1 MFRFVS
7 LFCLAIFLV
16 QATLPLTPDA
26 QLIAA
31 LDAEDRTGAIAL
43 LEKLRT
49 TDPTLFKTGDHE
61 YLLAKIAADQGDTT
75 RAVAALHR
83 VNATDSALRPYALKL
98 LAEIARSTG
107 NLLLERLYLL
117 ELLEFAPESVPAK
130 SAHSRL
136 ARNHFE
142 STNFAEAVRV
152 LTIAD
157 GDVNAENARS
167 DRLLLAMSYVKLGRV
182 ENSRQ
187 LFTELLDQTPS
198 QSQPDDIALESAL
211 NLDAMFG
218 GKRGK
223 QAPQLTEAE
232 HLRRAVVYQFNR
244 DFVDARL
251 HYQAILAGYPGGS
264 SSAEAAFQIGRGY
277 AQQANYAEALK
288 WFERVLEQ
296 YPASPSAK
304 DALLQ
309 AASAYA
315 RVVRPIEAI
324 NRYELFIEKYP
335 DDERLDR
342 AYFNIV
348 DIVRDQGED
357 TEALKRCDQIREV
370 FKGKLPEAIAVFT
383 QVRIHFARE
392 DWQKAVET
400 IDKLKAFS
408 DLGGSRVP
416 GGTSRDELSFLRAFA
431 LEKQKN
437 LAEAVTSYLAI
448 ADGRGEYYGWRATER
463 LKAIAADP
471 DGKGIIAME
480 TGRAATGL
488 QTGDAAAET
497 MNARAIL
504 RLADDPELRKKA
516 IDVLRRHLPP
526 LPAALDPP
534 AEKPSTAKKAGN
546 TLIDQLIAL
555 RLFDEAAAEM
565 GSDPA
570 PPGLKRATVLDI
582 YHRGDRADMVIALV
596 ESTWQSVAADKPF
609 QLMPRRELE
618 HLYPVA
624 FRDETVS
631 SANAF
636 GVDPRLIL
644 AIMRQESRFRT
655 DAKSNA
661 AARGL
666 MQFISTTSST
676 VAAKLGRDRFKQDE
690 LYTPSTA
697 ISLGSR
703 YLADLYEVFPTRT
716 EAVVASYNG
725 GDDNMKRWF
734 NRARS
739 NEPERYVPEIVY
751 SQSKDYVH
759 KVMASY
765 RMYRY
770 LYNEQLLPNPAE

>member
-1 MFRFVS
+1 MFRLTS
-7 LFCLAIFLV
+7 LFCLVIFLA
-16 QATLPLTPDA
+16 QASSPATPEV

-31 LDAEDRTGAIAL
+31 LEANDRPAAIAL
-43 LEKLRT
+43 LQKLRT
-49 TDPTLFKTGDHE
+49 TDPSLFSSGDHD
-61 YLLAKIAADQGDTT
+61 YLFGKLAADQGDTA
-75 RAVAALHR
+75 RAVAALQR
-83 VNATDSALRPYALKL
+83 VTATDSALKPYAYKL
-98 LAEIARSTG
+98 LAETARSTG
-107 NLLLERLYLL
+107 NLLLERLSLI
-117 ELLEFAPESVPAK
+117 ELLEFAPDSVPAK

-136 ARNHFE
+136 ARNYFE
-142 STNFAEAVRV
+142 SSNFADAILV
-152 LTIAD
+152 LAIAE
-157 GDVNAENARS
+157 GSVNPENTRN
-167 DRLLLAMSYVKLGRV
+167 DRLLLAMSNMKLGRV
-182 ENSRQ
+182 EIARHM
-187 LFTELLDQTPS
+187 FTELLDQTPS
-198 QSQPDDIALESAL
+198 QSQPDDIALEAAIAL
-211 NLDAMFG
+211 DGMFG

-232 HLRRAVVYQFNR
+232 HLRRAAVYQFNR
-244 DFVDARL
+244 EFVDARL
-251 HYQAILAGYPGGS
+251 HYQAILAGYPAGAG
-264 SSAEAAFQIGRGY
+264 SAEAAFQIGRGY
-277 AQQANYAEALK
+277 AHQANYTEALK

-296 YPASPSAK
+296 YPASTFAK

-315 RVVRPIEAI
+315 RVTRPNEAI

-348 DIVRDQGED
+348 DIVRDRGED

-370 FKGKLPEAIAVFT
+370 FKGKLPEAIALFT

-392 DWQKAVET
+392 DWSKAVET

-416 GGTSRDELSFLRAFA
+416 GGTSRDELGFLRAFA

-437 LAEAVTSYLAI
+437 FAEAVTSYLLI

-463 LKAIAADP
+463 LKSIANDP
-471 DGKGIIAME
+471 DGKGIVAME
-480 TGRAATGL
+480 TGRAASSL
-488 QTGDAAAET
+488 QTGDASAET
-497 MNARAIL
+497 KSGRTIL
-504 RLADDPELRKKA
+504 RLSEDPQLRKKA
-516 IDVLRRHLPP
+516 ADILRKHLPP
-526 LPAALDPP
+526 LPTDLAPP
-534 AEKPSTAKKAGN
+534 AEKPSTAKKAGT
-546 TLIDQLIAL
+546 TLIDNLLAL
-555 RLFDEAAAEM
+555 RLFEEAAAELVSNPRQS
-565 GSDPA
+565 GV
-570 PPGLKRATVLDI
+570 KRAIELDI
-582 YHRGDRADMVIALV
+582 YHRGDRADMVIASV
-596 ESTWQSVAADKPF
+596 ESIWQNVAADKPF
-609 QLMPRRELE
+609 ELMPRRELE

-636 GVDPRLIL
+636 DVDPRLIL
-644 AIMRQESRFRT
+644 AIMRQESRFRS

-666 MQFISTTSST
+666 MQFISTTSNT
-676 VAAKLGRDRFKQDE
+676 VAAKLGREQFRQDE

-703 YLADLYEVFPTRT
+703 YLADLFEVFPTRT

-765 RMYRY
+765 RMYRF
-770 LYNEQLLPNPAE
+770 LYNEQLRSKAAE